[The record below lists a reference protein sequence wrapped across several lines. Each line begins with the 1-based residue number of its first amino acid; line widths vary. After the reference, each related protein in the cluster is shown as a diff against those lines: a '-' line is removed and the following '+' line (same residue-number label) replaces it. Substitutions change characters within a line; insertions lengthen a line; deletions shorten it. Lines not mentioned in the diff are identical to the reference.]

1 MIKSWLTKVKSIE
14 IEEILMAVIMTEILK
29 VVLIIKIII

>member
-29 VVLIIKIII
+29 VVLIIKIIT

>member
-14 IEEILMAVIMTEILK
+14 IEEILMALIMTEILK

>member
-14 IEEILMAVIMTEILK
+14 IEELLMAVIMTEILK

>member
-1 MIKSWLTKVKSIE
+1 MIKSWLTKVKRIE

>member
-29 VVLIIKIII
+29 VVLIINIII